1 MRSIAFGSKAFSFE
15 SFGLALFCS
24 GGLDKICAIQIHPI
38 PPSCA
43 TIPLMFGKTLP
54 SEHQNELDE
63 LNRLLQLTTLEL
75 VRAHERIAQLET
87 ELEFRNNQEI
97 QQ

>member
-1 MRSIAFGSKAFSFE
+1 
-15 SFGLALFCS
+15 
-24 GGLDKICAIQIHPI
+24 
-38 PPSCA
+38 
-43 TIPLMFGKTLP
+43 MFGKTLP